1 MSAQSNLANLQL
13 LNKGKLSERLLEM
26 DFEDFDTVA
35 EWVKNLPYQRISDK
49 SNFELTITEN
59 RGTCSS
65 KHAFLKSLAIEQDWS
80 DITLYIGIYRM
91 NGSNTRGVGSILSKA
106 GIDFIPEAHCY
117 LKYKGSR
124 IDFTHPDLN
133 VLNVE
138 DEIMKEILIQPE
150 QVGIYKEAL
159 HKQFIEDWLQKEK
172 IGYSLD
178 FIWRIREQC
187 IQQLVEH
194 L

>member
-13 LNKGKLSERLLEM
+13 LNKGKLSERLIEM
-26 DFEDFDTVA
+26 GFEDFETLA
-35 EWVKNLPYQRISDK
+35 EWVKHLPYQRISDK
-49 SNFELTITEN
+49 SNLELIITEN

-65 KHAFLKSLAIEQDWS
+65 KHAFLKSIAIEQDWN

-91 NGSNTRGVGSILSKA
+91 KGSNTKGVGSILSKV

-138 DEIMKEILIQPE
+138 NEIMKEILIQPE
-150 QVGIYKEAL
+150 QSRAYKEEL
-159 HKQFIEDWLQKEK
+159 HKQFITDWLQREK

-187 IQQLVEH
+187 IQQLVEQ